1 MFVKDTLEKEVSVVV
16 KLRGAIWGYLYPA
29 IQRQTETIIYQ
40 EALDQCVTNVW
51 SCLHLQGEQVFL
63 RELQVIVVTK
73 PPQHSPGG
81 LVSTSLYEEGV
92 QEQKPCDKKQMTGEW
107 TRSVISMY

>member
-40 EALDQCVTNVW
+40 EALDQCVTNV
-51 SCLHLQGEQVFL
+51 
-63 RELQVIVVTK
+63 
-73 PPQHSPGG
+73 
-81 LVSTSLYEEGV
+81 
-92 QEQKPCDKKQMTGEW
+92 
-107 TRSVISMY
+107 